1 MLEKRIEQ
9 RKKAIMSAYFN
20 KWDGN
25 FLGGQ
30 QGANAFA
37 VDIGL
42 GDERTYKN
50 TVENYRRLGGYDTG
64 IFGTDILTRVL
75 FEHGDG
81 QLAADLLLSESLH
94 SFGEMKRLGA
104 TTFWE
109 YWPGSLRDRSHNH
122 PMFGA
127 VTAYLYDYLLGIR
140 AKKGCAGYSD
150 IIISPVVIEG
160 VNCIEG
166 YRTLKTGRVSVSYR
180 KDETSVRFE
189 IGIPEN
195 QPAEFVFNGEKFKLN
210 AGKNN
215 FEILL

>member
-1 MLEKRIEQ
+1 
-9 RKKAIMSAYFN
+9 MSAYFN

-37 VDIGL
+37 ADIGL
-42 GDERTYKN
+42 GDERTY
-50 TVENYRRLGGYDTG
+50 ENLVANYEKLESFDTG

-81 QLAADLLLSESLH
+81 QLAVKLLTSETLH
-94 SFGEMKRLGA
+94 SFGEMRRLGA
-104 TTFWE
+104 TTLRE

-140 AKKGCAGYSD
+140 AKKGCAAYSD
-150 IIISPVVIEG
+150 IIISPVIVDEISSLEG
-160 VNCIEG
+160 H
-166 YRTLKTGRVSVSYR
+166 RTLKSGKVSVSY
-180 KDETSVRFE
+180 KKNGKSIAFDV
-189 IGIPEN
+189 IIPEN
-195 QPAEFVFNGEKFKLN
+195 QKTEFVFDGKSYPLN
-210 AGKNN
+210 AGKNS
-215 FEILL
+215 FEFSV